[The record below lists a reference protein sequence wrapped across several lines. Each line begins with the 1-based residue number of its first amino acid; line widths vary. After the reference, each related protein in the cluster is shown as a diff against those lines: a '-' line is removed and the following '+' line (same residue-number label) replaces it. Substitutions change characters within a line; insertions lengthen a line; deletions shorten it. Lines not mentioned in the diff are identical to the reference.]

1 MTAVEVVFDM
11 VGGYLTDEAWVI
23 QHAVWLLIAA
33 MGESSIRETAAD
45 ILKRKIIDVV
55 IRGKCASLP
64 LCLVMTFAIVSALL
78 ILSR

>member
-11 VGGYLTDEAWVI
+11 VGGYLTDEAWVM

-33 MGESSIRETAAD
+33 MGEGSIRETAAE
-45 ILKRKIIDVV
+45 ILKRKIIDVI
-55 IRGKCASLP
+55 IRGKCASFP
-64 LCLVMTFAIVSALL
+64 LCLVMMFATVSALL